1 MWQDGIMKILN
12 RKYLFYT
19 YLFVLVL
26 LAILPINST
35 NSSLNNNY
43 IFSIRLDYFAHSMVV
58 IPYFLL
64 LFICLGEWKREI
76 SVLSVAFLF
85 VSFLEVIQYFLPYRA
100 YNINDMLANW
110 LGILLSYMLFLLVKK
125 MNKIEMLE
133 KWLLLR

>member
-1 MWQDGIMKILN
+1 LWQDGIMKILN

-125 MNKIEMLE
+125 MNKIEILE

>member
-1 MWQDGIMKILN
+1 
-12 RKYLFYT
+12 
-19 YLFVLVL
+19 
-26 LAILPINST
+26 
-35 NSSLNNNY
+35 
-43 IFSIRLDYFAHSMVV
+43 MVV